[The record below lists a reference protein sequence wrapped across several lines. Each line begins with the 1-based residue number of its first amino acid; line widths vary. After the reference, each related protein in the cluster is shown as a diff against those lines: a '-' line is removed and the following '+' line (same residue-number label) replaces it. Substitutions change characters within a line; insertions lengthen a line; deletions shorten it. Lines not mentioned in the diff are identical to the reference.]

1 MSDKDNANSI
11 RSALEIRFGK
21 NISIDDSLQGLE
33 ELVSLANR
41 KAHRQYQDRAIEPE
55 LLKLLCASALSAPSK
70 SDLQQA
76 DILIVKDSEK
86 RRILADLLP
95 DQTWLKA
102 APVVLIF
109 LANGRRLVEISKLRN
124 KPFPNNHLDLF
135 FNASV
140 DAGILLSSFMRA
152 ADAVG
157 LGTCPISV
165 IRDHCEAV
173 SEMFELPE
181 RVIPV
186 AGMCVGWPKSD
197 GKVSPRLS
205 LECTLHQDRYDEGNL
220 AENLKAFD
228 IRRSA
233 THPLKTRSPDD
244 WEEVE
249 DYGWSEDKARQ
260 FGVPQCAD
268 FGEFVRKKGFNLD

>member
-1 MSDKDNANSI
+1 MPVKDIASSI
-11 RSALEIRFGK
+11 HDALSIRFGIK
-21 NISIDDSLQGLE
+21 IPIDDSLNGLD
-33 ELVSLANR
+33 ELASLTNR
-41 KAHRQYQDRAIEPE
+41 KVHRKYQDRDIEPE

-86 RRILADLLP
+86 RSVLADLLP
-95 DQTWLKA
+95 DQTWLRT

-109 LANGRRLVEISKLRN
+109 LANGHRLVEISKLRN

-140 DAGILLSSFMRA
+140 DAGILLSTFMRA

-157 LGTCPISV
+157 L
-165 IRDHCEAV
+165 
-173 SEMFELPE
+173 E
-181 RVIPV
+181 RVFPV
-186 AGMCVGWPKSD
+186 AGMCVGWPESA
-197 GKVSPRLS
+197 GNVSPRLS
-205 LECTLHQDRYDEGNL
+205 LASTLHVDRYDEGNL
-220 AENLKAFD
+220 AENIKAFD
-228 IRRSA
+228 SRRAA
-233 THPLKTRSPDD
+233 THPLKTRDPKN

-268 FGEFVRKKGFNLD
+268 FGAFIRNKGFNLE

>member
-1 MSDKDNANSI
+1 MSMKDSANSI
-11 RSALEIRFGK
+11 QKALDIRFGETIPVDE
-21 NISIDDSLQGLE
+21 NLSGID

-41 KAHRQYQDRAIEPE
+41 KVHRKYQDREVEPS
-55 LLKLLCASALSAPSK
+55 LLKLLCASALCAPSK

-86 RRILADLLP
+86 RRVLAELLP
-95 DQTWLKA
+95 DQTWLRT

-140 DAGILLSSFMRA
+140 DAGILLATFMRA

-165 IRDHCEAV
+165 VRDH
-173 SEMFELPE
+173 SEVISELLELPD
-181 RVIPV
+181 RVFPV
-186 AGMCVGWPKSD
+186 AGMCVGWPTTD
-197 GKVSPRLS
+197 GSVSPRLS
-205 LECTLHQDRYDEGNL
+205 LHNTVYEDRYDEGNL
-220 AENLKAFD
+220 AENIKAFD
-228 IRRSA
+228 TRRDA
-233 THPLKTRSPDD
+233 THPLKIRDPENWDD
-244 WEEVE
+244 VE
-249 DYGWSEDKARQ
+249 HYGWSEDKARQ
-260 FGVPQCAD
+260 FGVPQCVD
-268 FGEFVRKKGFNLD
+268 FGTFINKKGFNLN